1 MEEKVINEAKD
12 ELYGGNPA
20 VMEDALEQMDNVRK
34 LVKDRMKE
42 ADKEAK
48 ELALDKYNL
57 SLGNVRA
64 LPYTL
69 TKVGTFDINSK
80 IFPFLEYYT
89 CTDEER
95 EMFETKIKWES
106 MTVGKIDLCGQYFSQ
121 GGDLHYFKGELIRN
135 EEIADDPHTFN
146 AIYEELVKGVYI

>member
-48 ELALDKYNL
+48 ELEKETASEK
-57 SLGNVRA
+57 SRHKTPKGVK
-64 LPYTL
+64 TE
-69 TKVGTFDINSK
+69 KIIESK
-80 IFPFLEYYT
+80 ELKEEDD
-89 CTDEER
+89 DEEVNISADIEEYHR
-95 EMFETKIKWES
+95 Y
-106 MTVGKIDLCGQYFSQ
+106 TVCA
-121 GGDLHYFKGELIRN
+121 N
-135 EEIADDPHTFN
+135 
-146 AIYEELVKGVYI
+146 YIVSVCAEVI